1 LHHEVKNVRI
11 KFQGLLYPSYTLNIL
26 IKKRRQ
32 MPLFVTTIHK
42 ALHQGLQE
50 SYDSSHN
57 IFAHVC
63 KAINYSKQRRL
74 SLIGDFEIFLRAVL
88 KLTKL
93 QKKNLTSLVML

>member
-1 LHHEVKNVRI
+1 
-11 KFQGLLYPSYTLNIL
+11 
-26 IKKRRQ
+26 

-50 SYDSSHN
+50 SYDPSHN

-93 QKKNLTSLVML
+93 QKKI